1 MDSDAAFDREQRIVT
16 KAAEKNQEKWGLDEE
31 WIEDTLVP
39 HRTLWEAKY
48 AAWEDPV
55 TRNKQITFEKNEARR
70 NYEPLVRQLISDL
83 QHSMAV
89 TDDEKEA
96 LGIYIAPHSTQPLPA
111 TKEKV
116 EFEVETD
123 TLRRLTIQ
131 FRVEKSKS
139 KAKPHGVSSL
149 ELKWAI
155 LPKRPD
161 KMDELT
167 EVDSSTRSPL
177 VLDFEEDERGKVVYF
192 CGRWVMKSSQSGFGP
207 WSTIDYA
214 VIP

>member
-1 MDSDAAFDREQRIVT
+1 MRTDAEFDREQRIVST
-16 KAAEKNQEKWGLDEE
+16 AAEKNQAKWGVDKVWLEGTLIPRRTT
-31 WIEDTLVP
+31 WIS
-39 HRTLWEAKY
+39 KY

-55 TRNKQITFEKNEARR
+55 TRSKQITFEKNEARED
-70 NYEPLVRQLISDL
+70 YEPLIRQLIGEL

-96 LGIYIAPHSTQPLPA
+96 MGIYIAPHSNQPLPT

-123 TLRRLTIQ
+123 TIRRLTIQ
-131 FRVEKSKS
+131 FRVEKSTS
-139 KAKPHGVSSL
+139 KAKPHGASAM
-149 ELKWAI
+149 ELHWAI
-155 LPKRPD
+155 LD
-161 KMDELT
+161 KKAERIDQLIN
-167 EVDSSTRSPL
+167 VDSSTRSPI

-192 CGRWVMKSSQSGFGP
+192 CGRWVMQSTQSGYGP
-207 WSTIDYA
+207 WNGIDYA